1 MAREVW
7 CGTEGKRTPVHTV
20 EQVMAE
26 AQWTRTD
33 ASRGTH
39 GQASLGQHGAATSC
53 FTTCASSLESP
64 STSASYVSH
73 ALSDPARLC
82 PSWPASPSWP
92 CSPQVLGTRPPSVSA
107 KALGLAVPRQP
118 LASTPSNDRQVVA
131 GASACACGAR
141 RGQAKQGGGRACG
154 EVQPVGKTKH
164 KPLLFKPDVPKMHLL
179 QCIFIVFLM

>member
-1 MAREVW
+1 M
-7 CGTEGKRTPVHTV
+7 HTV

-26 AQWTRTD
+26 AQWTQTD

-39 GQASLGQHGAATSC
+39 GQASLGQHGAAASC

-107 KALGLAVPRQP
+107 KALGVAVPRQP
-118 LASTPSNDRQVVA
+118 FASTPSNDRQVVA
-131 GASACACGAR
+131 GASACACGAGR
-141 RGQAKQGGGRACG
+141 VQAKQGGGRALRSAARCSRW
-154 EVQPVGKTKH
+154 E
-164 KPLLFKPDVPKMHLL
+164 KPSTNLYFSS
-179 QCIFIVFLM
+179 QTFRRCTCSNVFSFYF